1 MTTILLIRHG
11 ESEANRL
18 GFFAGQ
24 TDVALEE
31 KGLEQAKITADFIA
45 RTYQVDAVYA
55 SDLRRAYDTGLATAQ
70 LVGQEVRKEPRMRE
84 IYAGQWQGLAFDQI
98 VARYAQDYNLW
109 LHDIGNSVCTDGESV
124 AQLSGRIMEALEE
137 IARENEG
144 KTVVI
149 ATHATP
155 IRVVQCLL
163 SGYPLGEMKK
173 VPWVS
178 NASVT
183 ELSWENGVWKLEKIG
198 QDAHLA
204 NLKTVFPA
212 NV

>member
-109 LHDIGNSVCTDGESV
+109 LHDIGNSV
-124 AQLSGRIMEALEE
+124 
-137 IARENEG
+137 
-144 KTVVI
+144 
-149 ATHATP
+149 
-155 IRVVQCLL
+155 
-163 SGYPLGEMKK
+163 
-173 VPWVS
+173 
-178 NASVT
+178 
-183 ELSWENGVWKLEKIG
+183 
-198 QDAHLA
+198 
-204 NLKTVFPA
+204 
-212 NV
+212 